1 MLSELEVGQFN
12 TFGFTVIRDCLSA
25 NEFEEGE
32 KAYTRFIEN
41 APRYN
46 YFSEIGTRVT
56 NTFVYEDANM
66 ANLIEHPQAME
77 VMRDIWG
84 TECLYNGGIS
94 MWENKDETPWHC
106 DGLPARKTVT
116 LKIALYLDEM
126 DKDSGSLNVIPG
138 SHHPEFSATLFQ
150 SCGYWEKGGRP
161 RLRLDKDNIPGAI
174 SLHTKPR
181 DIVLWNN
188 HIWHSA
194 FKRKD
199 GLPRRTL
206 FNTYMPDPG
215 NDLLKTLELRN
226 TVKQHR
232 QHLSQ
237 DWPYL
242 YNEQM
247 IRDASPMRNKMIKRL
262 KELGVE
268 NVRK

>member
-1 MLSELEVGQFN
+1 MLSDLEVGQFN
-12 TFGFTVIRDCLSA
+12 TFGFTVIRDCLST
-25 NEFEEGE
+25 NEFEKIE
-32 KAYTRFIEN
+32 KAYTHLIAN
-41 APRYN
+41 AYRYN

-66 ANLIEHPQAME
+66 ANLMEHPQVME
-77 VMRDIWG
+77 VMHDIWG

-126 DKDSGSLNVIPG
+126 DEDSGSLNVIPG

-150 SCGYWEKGGRP
+150 SCGYWEKGSRP

-206 FNTYMPDPG
+206 FIGYTPDPG
-215 NDLLKTLELRN
+215 NDLLEILELRKMVQN
-226 TVKQHR
+226 
-232 QHLSQ
+232 HLNE
-237 DWPYL
+237 DCPYM
-242 YNEQM
+242 YSEEM
-247 IRDASPMRNKMIKRL
+247 IRNANPTRKKMIARL
-262 KELGVE
+262 EELGIE
-268 NVRK
+268 NVKEKNS